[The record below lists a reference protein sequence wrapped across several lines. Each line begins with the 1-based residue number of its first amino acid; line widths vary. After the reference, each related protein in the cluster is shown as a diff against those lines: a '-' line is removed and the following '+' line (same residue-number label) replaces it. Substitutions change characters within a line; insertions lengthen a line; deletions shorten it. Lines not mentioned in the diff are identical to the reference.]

1 MTLTETKKYL
11 KQRLKQLG
19 WAGIPGI
26 TRGAAEMIYGYTGG
40 IQEEID
46 QLCDKL
52 PLAGEQGNNSQI
64 TRYTVKAVIR
74 ELNLVEQSGKQGGMS
89 ANEILS
95 IDQLALELESKMRAA
110 EIPGGEDSAAILT
123 DQAETLSSES
133 KKPIAVDQGTA
144 VSQGKP
150 KILVVDDSTTVRAVI
165 HTALQNDFVCIEAK
179 DGEEGWNTLLSD
191 TEIVIAIVDLEMP
204 ALDGFGL
211 IRRIKTSHI
220 SRIAATPVLVVTAKE
235 DTIAKKEAYMAGA
248 NDFLTK
254 STDPFELLVRVRTH
268 CTLSQAKSELAK
280 RQSPTGRW
288 SDDLDVPTLNDQ
300 PSVTSE
306 LSEVEADA
314 ASKNME
320 ADAASKNMEADAAS
334 KNMENNSRRR
344 VGRWFSKSFRRIQMI
359 RAQPTV
365 AMTLVATLLA
375 VVIVVFAVYEPT
387 QPAGTSESIELA
399 SAETMTQEEQ
409 AVNKQQGRDQSEQ
422 VPPNTDLPTKT
433 VSTSRKSVIASQ
445 IKKALGKPVMVAER
459 SLKTEAGRK
468 DSLSKT
474 ASETAKVQQPSSR
487 TELSQREVTAE
498 VKAETLPS
506 VPVPQ
511 LTQSRLSVA
520 LQSGP
525 PVQAGGQKE
534 RPVATAQKT
543 ESKVTPQPSSSPR
556 EAAQSP
562 KTVVSVAAPRLPDT
576 QQRATQSPAKKQ
588 ENTSVL
594 RQKTR
599 KDESSAQGAPSASKN
614 VVAYATPALREV
626 TPPLQRSFPPQGD
639 KQVASPDSAETLP
652 ATNIASASPGAA
664 AEQRMPDK
672 ITVGELSAMLRTF
685 IAGYE
690 TGDLNRFMGLFAEE
704 ARTNERKNRAQIRKD
719 YENLFLSTDMRRM
732 VLQDLSWELKGNRAL
747 GWGNFDVKVQ
757 SKGEQNV
764 KTYSGSLA
772 FQIERRGQ
780 AIRITRLY
788 HSQNRVKA
796 SE

>member
-320 ADAASKNMEADAAS
+320 AHAAS
-334 KNMENNSRRR
+334 KNMENNSRGG

-409 AVNKQQGRDQSEQ
+409 AVNKQQVRDQSEQ

-433 VSTSRKSVIASQ
+433 VSTSRESVIASQ

-511 LTQSRLSVA
+511 LTQSHLSVA

-525 PVQAGGQKE
+525 PVRTGAQKE

-576 QQRATQSPAKKQ
+576 QQRATQPPTKKQ

-594 RQKTR
+594 RQKPR
-599 KDESSAQGAPSASKN
+599 KDEPSAQGGPKN

-626 TPPLQRSFPPQGD
+626 TPPLQRSSPPQGE
-639 KQVASPDSAETLP
+639 KQLASPDSSKTLP
-652 ATNIASASPGAA
+652 ATNIASASPRAT